1 MMIEK
6 IFPKS
11 PTEVLFKMSNY
22 LQRWKILLR
31 LAEKSKVEQ
40 MGRDGVLP
48 EELSLEIWRSS
59 WKGCVRGTASF
70 LFPILSGGLCIAFAF
85 GNLESFLAVCCC

>member
-40 MGRDGVLP
+40 MGSDGVLP
-48 EELSLEIWRSS
+48 EEQEAMWSS
-59 WKGCVRGTASF
+59 VLPSSMS
-70 LFPILSGGLCIAFAF
+70 PH
-85 GNLESFLAVCCC
+85 E

>member
-1 MMIEK
+1 MSIVDNSKNKMMIEK

-40 MGRDGVLP
+40 MGSDGVLP
-48 EELSLEIWRSS
+48 EEQEASRY
-59 WKGCVRGTASF
+59 GGAAVRVA
-70 LFPILSGGLCIAFAF
+70 
-85 GNLESFLAVCCC
+85 

>member
-31 LAEKSKVEQ
+31 LAEKSKVEH
-40 MGRDGVLP
+40 MGSDGVPL
-48 EELSLEIWRSS
+48 EEQEASRY
-59 WKGCVRGTASF
+59 GGAAVRVA
-70 LFPILSGGLCIAFAF
+70 
-85 GNLESFLAVCCC
+85 